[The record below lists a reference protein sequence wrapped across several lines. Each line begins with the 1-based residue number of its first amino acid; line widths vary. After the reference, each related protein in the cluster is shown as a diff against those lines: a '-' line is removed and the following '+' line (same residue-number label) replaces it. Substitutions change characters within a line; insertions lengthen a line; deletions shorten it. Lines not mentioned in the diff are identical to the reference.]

1 MTLKS
6 KSSLPKSIFLD
17 TNIYILG
24 TLDLDSDESKIL
36 SLLVND
42 ENKDQ
47 QTSVIFSQELIDQ
60 ILRVG
65 KRLQN
70 KDWSSGLLT
79 RLWQQLP
86 VNFIFLEDQDIQAIV
101 DAGIIPR
108 EDAGVYL
115 TAKQGKAQC
124 FVSRNYKLIR
134 ALIEQTEEF
143 ECFTPSEF
151 LQKYVPR
158 S

>member
-1 MTLKS
+1 MTAKS

-24 TLDLDSDESKIL
+24 ALDLASDENKIL
-36 SLLVND
+36 SLLIND
-42 ENKDQ
+42 ENSDR
-47 QTSVIFSQELIDQ
+47 QTRVIFSQELIDQ

-79 RLWQQLP
+79 RLWQQLQ
-86 VNFIFLEDQDIQAIV
+86 VDFIFVEDQDIQAIAN
-101 DAGIIPR
+101 AGIIPR
-108 EDAGVYL
+108 EDAGIYL

-134 ALIEQTEEF
+134 ALVEQTEEF
-143 ECFTPSEF
+143 ECFTPIEF
-151 LQKYVPR
+151 LQKYAH
-158 S
+158 

>member
-1 MTLKS
+1 MTAKS

-24 TLDLDSDESKIL
+24 ALDLASDENKIL
-36 SLLVND
+36 SLLIND
-42 ENKDQ
+42 ENSDR
-47 QTSVIFSQELIDQ
+47 QTRVIFSQELIDQ

-79 RLWQQLP
+79 RLWQQLQ
-86 VNFIFLEDQDIQAIV
+86 VDFIFVEDQDIQAIA

-108 EDAGVYL
+108 EDAGIYL

-134 ALIEQTEEF
+134 ALVEQTEEF
-143 ECFTPSEF
+143 ECFTPIEF
-151 LQKYVPR
+151 LQKYAH
-158 S
+158 

>member
-1 MTLKS
+1 MTAKS

-24 TLDLDSDESKIL
+24 ALDLASDENKIL
-36 SLLVND
+36 SLLIND
-42 ENKDQ
+42 GNSDR
-47 QTSVIFSQELIDQ
+47 QTRVIFSQELIDQ

-79 RLWQQLP
+79 RLWQQLQ
-86 VNFIFLEDQDIQAIV
+86 VDFIFVEDQDIQAIA
-101 DAGIIPR
+101 DAGVIPR
-108 EDAGVYL
+108 EDAGIYL

-134 ALIEQTEEF
+134 ALVEQTEEF
-143 ECFTPSEF
+143 ECFTPIEF
-151 LQKYVPR
+151 LQKYAH
-158 S
+158 

>member
-1 MTLKS
+1 MP
-6 KSSLPKSIFLD
+6 SLPKSIFFD
-17 TNIYILG
+17 TNIYIFG
-24 TLDLDSDESKIL
+24 AIDLDSDENKIL
-36 SLLVND
+36 SFLRNS
-42 ENKDQ
+42 EQ
-47 QTSVIFSQELIDQ
+47 QPKVIFSQELIDQ

-70 KDWSSGLLT
+70 KDWSSSLLA
-79 RLWQQLP
+79 RIWQQLQ
-86 VNFIFLEDQDIQAIV
+86 VDFIFVDDQDIQAIA

-115 TAKQGKAQC
+115 TAKQGKAEC

-134 ALIEQTEEF
+134 ALVEQTEEF
-143 ECFTPSEF
+143 ECLTPKEF
-151 LQKYVPR
+151 LQKYF